1 MGKQW
6 KQWQIFIFLGSK
18 TTVDCDCSH
27 GIKRHL
33 AFGRKAMTNIDSR
46 DIILLIQVCLVK
58 AIVFPAVMYG
68 CEIWTTKKAEH
79 QRTDAF
85 KLWCWRRES
94 FGLQGDQTSQS
105 ILKEI
110 YLEHSLEGMILKLKL
125 QYFGHLMRRADS
137 LEKTLMLGK
146 VEGRRR
152 KGPQRTRWWYGITNS
167 MNMSLNKFRET
178 VKDGE
183 AWHAAVHG
191 AA

>member
-79 QRTDAF
+79 QWTDAF

-152 KGPQRTRWWYGITNS
+152 KGPQRTRWLYGITNS

>member
-1 MGKQW
+1 MCGIWPTYEKAILI
-6 KQWQIFIFLGSK
+6 KIYLIYTIKIMASSPITSWQIDGETMETVTDFIFLGSK
-18 TTVDCDCSH
+18 ITVDCDCSH

-33 AFGRKAMTNIDSR
+33 VLGRKAMTNIDSR

-68 CEIWTTKKAEH
+68 CEIWTIKKAEH

-94 FGLQGDQTSQS
+94 FGLQGDQTTQS

-125 QYFGHLMRRADS
+125 QHFGHQMRRADS

-152 KGPQRTRWWYGITNS
+152 KGP
-167 MNMSLNKFRET
+167 
-178 VKDGE
+178 
-183 AWHAAVHG
+183 
-191 AA
+191 